1 MPVGILNLTQKN
13 SAPSTTTDKLYNVSG
28 SLYWNGT
35 KLLMNNTALPISEGG
50 TGATDAAN
58 ARTNLGLGTIS
69 TLSSINNSNWSGTD
83 LSIANGGT
91 GASDA
96 TTARSNL
103 GLGSLS
109 TLDNINNTNWSGTQL
124 TVANG
129 GTNQTSYTNGQLLI
143 GKNDGTLNK
152 STLSAGTGIII
163 TDGDGTISIEV
174 SSTLQG
180 LASGSENYVPW
191 FSPPFVHNNPI
202 YDTFVDLHL
211 GYQNLDAPFKYYIIP
226 KNITITH
233 ITLIQ
238 TDETSSSYDIKIYKR
253 ISNTNT
259 LLTSTPITISIT
271 DTTTKIVRHSLTT
284 NIDLDENEYLYMEI
298 KDKSNTI
305 QGEEITVLLD
315 GFYRDMII
323 GNLFSKNANNSI
335 YYNNGNVGIGLSA
348 PTEKLDVSGNIK
360 ATGFKMAG
368 HILPTQHDTF
378 DIGSASF
385 KIRDLY
391 VNDNSIWIGDKHK
404 ISISD
409 GKLKFRKRLV
419 NSIPNKVLQA
429 GGNKQDALQFC
440 NVNSLSE
447 ITLELWE
454 SYMKSL
460 PNNSTCCMSDIFSNN
475 IDDYEE
481 ETDAFSWKKN
491 LLEHI
496 YYNEGN
502 VGIGTNN
509 PQNLFELNSQE
520 FPQLSIKYN
529 NQSNLVAG
537 ILDNRAILGC
547 YNNYPN
553 TKWDSLYLNSD
564 GLGNGGEVYIT
575 NGAVISDDRLKHNE
589 KLIDNSLDI
598 IMKLKPQTYNK
609 TKQLLTHNFKGDLD
623 KLEIEY
629 KKESGFIAQEVY
641 EIQELKHLVNKP
653 DNNGCYFVNYNGFI
667 PYNTRAIQQL
677 KINYDKLDNNSKTL
691 TTLYQTLTN
700 KNDNMEIKVNN
711 IDNNNNLLNTK
722 VNTLQNKSDINS
734 SIINN
739 LNNSLLSLT
748 NDNVVINNK
757 NLQIQNTLLLLDNKN
772 DELQNKYDV
781 LANQDFTGKHR
792 CITNNKRLTSYYQDY
807 IGQIVVSTGKHNTK
821 NINSN
826 KNKDHITIDDSLPI
840 IDLSNKI
847 NQKNILGII
856 SGLYN
861 QRIIVNSIG
870 EGAIWITN
878 TNGNLENGDY
888 ITTSIIN
895 GYGHKQ
901 DDDLLHNYTVAKI
914 TLDCN
919 FDLNSDEYECKEI
932 VHKAQIYKKAFVPCI
947 YFCG

>member
-13 SAPSTTTDKLYNVSG
+13 SDPSITTDKLYNVSG
-28 SLYWNGT
+28 ELYWNGT
-35 KLLMNNTALPISEGG
+35 KLLMNNTALPVSEGG
-50 TGATDAAN
+50 TGGTTEAN

-69 TLSSINNSNWSGTD
+69 TLDSINNSNWNGTD
-83 LSIANGGT
+83 LSVANGGT

-96 TTARSNL
+96 FTARTNL
-103 GLGSLS
+103 GLGTLS
-109 TLDNINNTNWSGTQL
+109 TLNNINNTNWSGLQL
-124 TVANG
+124 NVSNG
-129 GTNQTSYTNGQLLI
+129 GTNHTSYTNGQLLI

-152 STLSAGTGIII
+152 STLSAGTGITI

-174 SSTLQG
+174 SSQLQG

-191 FSPPFVHNNPI
+191 FSPPFVHNNPE
-202 YDTFVDLHL
+202 YNNFVDLHL
-211 GYQNLDAPFKYYIIP
+211 GYQNLDSPFKYYIIP
-226 KNITITH
+226 KDITVTH

-238 TDETSSSYDIKIYKR
+238 TDETSSSYDINIYKR

-259 LLTSTPITISIT
+259 LLTSSPVTISIT
-271 DTTTKIVRHSLTT
+271 DTTTKITRHSLNS
-284 NIDLDENEYLYMEI
+284 NINLDEDEYLYMQI

-305 QGEEITVLLD
+305 QGEEVTILLD

-335 YYNNGNVGIGLSA
+335 YYTSGNVGIGLSA

-368 HILPTQHDTF
+368 HILPTSNDTF
-378 DIGSASF
+378 DIGSAEY

-391 VNDNSIWIGDKHK
+391 VADNSLWIGDKHK

-419 NSIPNKVLQA
+419 NSIPKKILQA
-429 GGNKQDALQFC
+429 GGSEQGALRYC
-440 NVNSLSE
+440 NVLSLSD

-460 PNNSTCCMSDIFSNN
+460 PNKSTSTMSDIFSNN

-491 LLEHI
+491 EIESI
-496 YYNEGN
+496 YYNDGN
-502 VGIGTNN
+502 VGIGTKN
-509 PQNLFELNSQE
+509 PKNLFELNSEQ

-529 NQSNLVAG
+529 NESNLVAG

-589 KLIDNSLDI
+589 KLIDNSLDT

-609 TKQLLTHNFKGDLD
+609 TKKMLTHNFKGDLD
-623 KLEIEY
+623 KLQIKY
-629 KKESGFIAQEVY
+629 KKESGFIAQEID
-641 EIQELKHLVNKP
+641 EIEELKHLVNKP
-653 DNNGCYFVNYNGFI
+653 DNNGCCFVNYNGLIAF
-667 PYNTRAIQQL
+667 NTRAIQEL
-677 KINYDKLDNNSKTL
+677 KINYDKLDNNCKTM
-691 TTLYQTLTN
+691 TSINETLTN
-700 KNDNMEIKVNN
+700 NNNNMQIRVNN
-711 IDNNNNLLNTK
+711 IDNDNNLLNSK
-722 VNTLQNKSDINS
+722 IDTLEKTSDKNYF
-734 SIINN
+734 IINN
-739 LNNSLLSLT
+739 LKNSLLTLA
-748 NDNVVINNK
+748 DNNAVINK
-757 NLQIQNTLLLLDNKN
+757 KYSEIQNTLLLLNNKD
-772 DELQNKYDV
+772 DELQNKYSL

-792 CITNNKRLTSYYQDY
+792 CITNNNRLTSYYQNY

-826 KNKDHITIDDSLPI
+826 NNKEHITIDDSLPI
-840 IDLSNKI
+840 VDLSCKI

-861 QRIIVNSIG
+861 QRLIVNSLG
-870 EGAIWITN
+870 EGAVWITN

-888 ITTSIIN
+888 ITTSFID

-901 DDDLLHNYTVAKI
+901 NDDLLHNYTVAKI
-914 TLDCN
+914 TLDCD
-919 FDLNSDEYECKEI
+919 FDINSDEYECKDL
-932 VHKAQIYKKAFVPCI
+932 VYKAKLYKKAFVPCI
-947 YFCG
+947 YYCG